1 MAALRAAGVVATV
14 IDAAAKTWGVF
25 AILVAKAF
33 ALGWS
38 ASMTSLTK
46 SQAETLPRWRPATA
60 WM

>member
-14 IDAAAKTWGVF
+14 IDAAAKTWGVL

-38 ASMTSLTK
+38 ASMSLTK
-46 SQAETLPRWRPATA
+46 SPAETLPRWRPATS